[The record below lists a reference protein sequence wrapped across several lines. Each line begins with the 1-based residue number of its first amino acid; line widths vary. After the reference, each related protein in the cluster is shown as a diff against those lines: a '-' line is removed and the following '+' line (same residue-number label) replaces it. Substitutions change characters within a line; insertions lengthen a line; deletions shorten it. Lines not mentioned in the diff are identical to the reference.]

1 MDTIMSE
8 ANKSASTSK
17 LVKDNEHLE
26 ATRREFIEWVD
37 HILDRKKWTGT
48 DLANASGLAPSTVLR
63 ILNSKTH
70 QFNISFMTIRK
81 ISEGSGFPI
90 PRSLMEAHDVK
101 MVGDVPEQTPKP
113 RPAATRAAPVVRTAQ
128 DFSNTPTV
136 PVRYVSSLPSAL
148 VARVHQELREPCPP
162 QMAGDDTAF
171 AFRMPD
177 DSLAP
182 LVRGGMMMFATKR
195 RDPASGDI
203 LLVTDADGRSKVR
216 LVDSVDE
223 DGIHTKNDGKSD
235 LIKFDDIKDFGVVE
249 GIWRRS

>member
-1 MDTIMSE
+1 MEMTMSE
-8 ANKSASTSK
+8 ANKPTTASK
-17 LVKDNEHLE
+17 LAKDGEHLE
-26 ATRREFIEWVD
+26 ATRKEFIDWVD
-37 HILDRKKWTGT
+37 HILERKKWTAT

-81 ISEGSGFPI
+81 ISEGSGYPI
-90 PRSLMEAHDVK
+90 PKSLMEAHDVR
-101 MVGDVPEQTPKP
+101 MVGDVPEAAPKP
-113 RPAATRAAPVVRTAQ
+113 RPNQPRAAATTRPLAEM
-128 DFSNTPTV
+128 SNTPSV

-148 VARVHQELREPCPP
+148 VQRVHQELREPCPP

-203 LLVTDADGRSKVR
+203 LLVIDADGRAKVR
-216 LVDSVDE
+216 LVESVDE
-223 DGIHTKNDGKSD
+223 TGIHTRIDERSET
-235 LIKFDDIKDFGVVE
+235 IAFDAIKDFGVVE